1 MALSYPIWLEYQISQ
16 VGHINHFGIVAGFS
30 LAWPSTK
37 LHSAHLGMGE
47 IWPWH
52 VNLIIC
58 WEDASNDW
66 FMCEVSGTNTRCWL
80 SGSIN
85 VEVCAVGELSAI
97 HVFDLPYLWV
107 QAILYLLGG
116 VTYFV
121 HKVIEM
127 FWYSLDFILNIPGK
141 APCISQLGEFKWP
154 SVHPKTKATGPLIVI
169 LFLVAVWGTIDCG
182 VPFPYGYKAV
192 PHVSACPLPSLWF
205 LQIVSFDFAFLPF
218 PSSNAFIWAKAWITF
233 IDDLYLLLIIG
244 WKSMSPLFS
253 SVWWHW
259 ISS

>member
-127 FWYSLDFILNIPGK
+127 FWYSLDFHPQHPWYSAVHLTIGRVQMT
-141 APCISQLGEFKWP
+141 ISSPKNQGYWP
-154 SVHPKTKATGPLIVI
+154 
-169 LFLVAVWGTIDCG
+169 
-182 VPFPYGYKAV
+182 PYSDTFSCSCLRNHRLWCA
-192 PHVSACPLPSLWF
+192 LSLW
-205 LQIVSFDFAFLPF
+205 LQSCSARLCMSLAKFVISTDSFFWLCFSAFSKF
-218 PSSNAFIWAKAWITF
+218 
-233 IDDLYLLLIIG
+233 
-244 WKSMSPLFS
+244 
-253 SVWWHW
+253 
-259 ISS
+259 